1 MTTTVDVS
9 KLNGYAV
16 SGGLEDAETATKLNS
31 YAVSGGFPDQV
42 TLTKIIG
49 YVVTDVPNRQ
59 PQVMVIN

>member
-16 SGGLEDAETATKLNS
+16 AGGFEDAETATKLNG
-31 YAVSGGFPDQV
+31 YAVSGGFDDAV
-42 TLTKIIG
+42 TLTKIVG
-49 YVVTDVPNRQ
+49 YAVTDILPKQ